1 MTQPQDP
8 RKQPL
13 QDDEIALA
21 RVLRALPSG
30 EPSARVD
37 DAILRAATDAA
48 SPGRRKPARRLPW
61 LPTWAI
67 GTAAAAV
74 LAVGIGTQLRPPL
87 APETSPASMSEAV
100 KPMPQAR
107 ERLSVDLIEPDP
119 SRAPPPASAP
129 PAPRQSTRSAPPPPP
144 RHVQPA
150 PPPAPPAPA
159 AEPQA
164 FPNTASIAPAAS
176 APSLGAA
183 NEAAPVAELAP
194 QREDRLRSEA
204 TDQAR
209 RVHQEA
215 YARRAQAK
223 ASAEGEVDARAEA
236 GVAAPAAAQDA
247 MQAADAAAPQAAIL
261 PPAADDTGLGV
272 DAWIERIRERLRQG
286 DRAGARASLGLFMQ
300 AHPEASVPSDL
311 DRLR

>member
-21 RVLRALPSG
+21 RVLRALPAG
-30 EPSARVD
+30 EPSASVD

-48 SPGRRKPARRLPW
+48 SPGRRRPARVLPW

-87 APETSPASMSEAV
+87 APVASPASRSEAA

-107 ERLSVDLIEPDP
+107 ERLSVDLIEADQ
-119 SRAPPPASAP
+119 ADTPPPASAP
-129 PAPRQSTRSAPPPPP
+129 SALRQSTRTAPPPPP
-144 RHVQPA
+144 PPSASAPMPAQPL
-150 PPPAPPAPA
+150 PA
-159 AEPQA
+159 AEAQA
-164 FPNTASIAPAAS
+164 FPATAAKAPIEEAPA
-176 APSLGAA
+176 LGAA
-183 NEAAPVAELAP
+183 NENATVAEMAP
-194 QREDRLRSEA
+194 QRESRLPSEA

-223 ASAEGEVDARAEA
+223 ASAD
-236 GVAAPAAAQDA
+236 AAPDA
-247 MQAADAAAPQAAIL
+247 EIL
-261 PPAADDTGLGV
+261 PPSADDARLGA
-272 DAWIERIRERLRQG
+272 DAWLERIRERLRQG
-286 DRAGARASLGLFMQ
+286 DSAGARASLRLFVQ